1 MAQAKYTVAFIGII
15 PDGNL
20 YIIRQFKGT
29 FAECARWKRENREG
43 VKKSYGK
50 IHSVTVKHKK

>member
-29 FAECARWKRENREG
+29 FAECIRWKRENRDE
-43 VKKSYGK
+43 VKRYYGEFQ
-50 IHSVTVKHKK
+50 SVTIKHKK